1 MQRTSSISE
10 STSISVR
17 FLGVTILLTAVL
29 AVLRALALDPERL
42 ALGWARVLPAV
53 FIVPAFGLRGIPP
66 QTRGVF
72 ALLLALV
79 VTPAIS
85 ISTVPG
91 AIENQAWAVRIVAEV
106 LAGLPVALAAAIPL
120 WTATMVG
127 GLADQARGQSGETS
141 MPLTEGRA
149 TVFGHVYS
157 LLAGSIFLLSG
168 GASRTAAALV
178 HARVHE
184 TPLLQAKD
192 ALLSGI
198 TAAVALGGPL
208 IVTQIVFETASALVA
223 RAASPSQVQTLVA
236 PFRSLAALLVS
247 VAMFERM
254 ATLFGFFALQSL

>member
-1 MQRTSSISE
+1 
-10 STSISVR
+10 V
-17 FLGVTILLTAVL
+17 LGVLIVTILLTAVL

-85 ISTVPG
+85 ISTG
-91 AIENQAWAVRIVAEV
+91 TDGLSNQATYGWAVRIVAEV

-178 HARVHE
+178 HAHVSE

-247 VAMFERM
+247 VAVFERL
-254 ATLFGFFALQSL
+254 ATLFGIFALQRL